1 MHVGAVTSAIFV
13 AMDSLERMS
22 ERNKMNKLI
31 LLNTKT
37 LFFSVMLLGLLGC
50 VSTGC
55 GSASLNDVKE
65 VPEVNGTVLLPT
77 GRPLKGG
84 EILLYPVGGAQGAV
98 RLSADVNEDGT
109 FTIKSDIKKQKIIA
123 SEYKVFI
130 RLSGDPNSRSL
141 ERVVPEKYLDFR
153 EDDFETDLFV
163 NLAEQTDGIIL
174 KMTKG

>member
-1 MHVGAVTSAIFV
+1 M
-13 AMDSLERMS
+13 
-22 ERNKMNKLI
+22 KKLI

-37 LFFSVMLLGLLGC
+37 LFSVMLLCLLSC

-55 GSASLNDVKE
+55 GSSSLDGAKE

-77 GRPLKGG
+77 GTPLKGG
-84 EILLYPVGGAQGAV
+84 KILLRPCGGV
-98 RLSADVNEDGT
+98 RNARKLSGDINTDGS
-109 FTIKSDIKKQKIIA
+109 FSIRSNDKDQMIVA

-130 RLSGDPNSRSL
+130 SLNTDPKHRGL
-141 ERVVPEKYLDFR
+141 KRIVPKKYQDVS

-163 NLAEQTDGIIL
+163 NLAEQADGIVL

>member
-1 MHVGAVTSAIFV
+1 MHVGAVASAIFV

-37 LFFSVMLLGLLGC
+37 LFSVMLLSLLGC

-55 GSASLNDVKE
+55 GSASLNNVKE

-84 EILLYPVGGAQGAV
+84 EILLYPVGGTQGAG

-109 FTIKSDIKKQKIIA
+109 FTIKSDNKKQKIIA

-153 EDDFETDLFV
+153 EDDFSTDLFV
-163 NLAEQTDGIIL
+163 NLNEQTSGIVL